1 MKLQKEEHK
10 SFVQRKF
17 DRIVKRYDLVNALAS
32 FFQDRLWRKKVASFF
47 KNLDGPFLDLCSG
60 PYTLSFEI
68 LKNKREKLFALD
80 LSLEML
86 LYGRT
91 KKSPLLKFIYPLR
104 GDAERLPFKDN
115 VFSGLSIAFG
125 LRNLPDREMAV
136 SEFYRVLKKGGL
148 LVILEF
154 SMPKNYIIKGFYLI
168 YLKYYI
174 PFLGGLLTGDKE
186 AYKYLSQSIQ
196 KFPPPEEI
204 HQLLFQRGFKK
215 LEIRSLTFGVVTLY
229 IYQK

>member
-91 KKSPLLKFIYPLR
+91 KKSPLLEFIYPLR

-154 SMPKNYIIKGFYLI
+154 SMPKNFLIKGLYLI

-215 LEIRSLTFGVVTLY
+215 LEIRSLTLGVVTLY